1 MRKVRNAFVFCL
13 IGIFSAIFLIP
24 TILAAGSIPGIV
36 STHIADRPVVI
47 QKAEQPLSPSVRS
60 YLEARDGHTAVVWL
74 FFTDKGVFSRS
85 EFDDRSSEIVL
96 TPKVLKRRAKV
107 GLDHV
112 TFADLPVNR
121 SYINAVTNRGGK
133 LRRISRWLNAA
144 SFEIPVDRLDEISA
158 LPSVAYVKP
167 VMKFK
172 RDPVAATE
180 VKLEPSAKQPL
191 DKRLVDPLDYGF
203 SEDQL
208 NQISVPPVHA
218 QGYNG
223 EGVTLAILDT
233 GFRKSHEAFAQH
245 YAEGRVLAE
254 WDFINDDDNT
264 ANEVA
269 DGDVSSQWN
278 HGTYIW
284 STSAGYKDG
293 AVYGPA
299 YKANFLLAKTEDVRS
314 ETPVEED
321 NWVAALE
328 WAESLGADV
337 LTSSLAYLTWDIGSG
352 TSYTYEDL
360 DGATATTS
368 IAASMAAG
376 MGIVVCNA
384 MANSGPDIGTLHAP
398 ADAFDILAVGA
409 VASND
414 YIASF
419 SSRGPTS
426 DGRPKP
432 EVCARGVATACATA
446 SDDNTYGAVNGT
458 SLSTPLVA
466 GAACVLIQARPNL
479 SPYDI
484 RLALMETA
492 SMADSPDSTTYGH
505 GIINLLSATGWG
517 ANFVADQT
525 MGDAPLTVQFTASS
539 NTTPNDWIWSFGDGG
554 SAFVQNPTHE
564 YTSAGVFDVALT
576 IQTDT
581 DTITQFR
588 SNYIIALGD
597 TLSFRTDSAYAGNPF
612 SVSVDL
618 ANYQPLKQI
627 VLPFHFGDE
636 PSLRLDSV
644 TRGERTGYFE
654 TLVRLTNDPDN
665 NLYTYILKANNGGG
679 APPLGAGAGEILQ
692 LHCTLDSMA
701 LGGLSN
707 YADSG
712 TGGYGLEMQTEFI
725 DQYVP
730 IVLPGTISTR
740 YVVRGDAN
748 ANDKV
753 NIADI
758 SYLVTYMFGIP
769 PGTPPVTIQGGDAN
783 GSLKVNV
790 TDISYLIA
798 YLFGNGPAPPQ
809 P

>member
-1 MRKVRNAFVFCL
+1 MKRVKSISIL
-13 IGIFSAIFLIP
+13 SLTGFLTALVIP
-24 TILAAGSIPGIV
+24 AVVIAGSIPGIV
-36 STHIADRPVVI
+36 STHTGDRPVVI
-47 QKAEQPLSPSVRS
+47 QKAEQPLSPAVRDF
-60 YLEARDGHTAVVWL
+60 LQARDGQTAVVWL
-74 FFTDKGVFSRS
+74 FFTDKGVFSKGD
-85 EFDDRSSEIVL
+85 FDTKSAEVTLS
-96 TPKVLKRRAKV
+96 PKVLKRRAKV
-107 GLDHV
+107 GLDYV
-112 TFADLPVNR
+112 TFADLPVSQN
-121 SYINAVTNRGGK
+121 YINAVTNRGGK

-144 SFEIPVDRLDEISA
+144 SFEIPIDRLDEISA

-172 RDPVAATE
+172 REPVEATE
-180 VKLEPSAKQPL
+180 VKLDQGAKQPT
-191 DKRLVDPLDYGF
+191 DTRLADPLDYGF
-203 SEDQL
+203 SADQL
-208 NQISVPPVHA
+208 IQIGVPPVHA
-218 QGYNG
+218 QGFNG

-269 DGDVSSQWN
+269 DGDVTSQWN

-293 AVYGPA
+293 SVYGPA

-337 LTSSLAYLTWDIGSG
+337 LTSSLAYLAWDIGSG
-352 TSYTYEDL
+352 TSYTYADM

-384 MANSGPDIGTLHAP
+384 MANSGPAIGTLHAP

-409 VASND
+409 VASNG

-419 SSRGPTS
+419 SSRGPAY

-505 GIINLLSATGWG
+505 GIISLLSATGWG
-517 ANFVADQT
+517 ADFAADQT
-525 MGDAPLTVQFTASS
+525 MGDAPMTVQFTGSS
-539 NTTPNDWIWSFGDGG
+539 NMTPNNWIWSFGDGD
-554 SAFVQNPTHE
+554 SASVQNPTHD
-564 YTSAGVFDVALT
+564 YTSAGVFDVSLT
-576 IQTDT
+576 VQTDT

-588 SNYIIALGD
+588 SNYIVALGD

-618 ANYQPLKQI
+618 ANYQPVKQV
-627 VLPFHFGDE
+627 VLPFHFGDD
-636 PSLRLDSV
+636 PPLRLDSV

-654 TLVRLTNDPDN
+654 ALVRLTNDPDN
-665 NLYTYILKANNGGG
+665 NRYTYILKANNGGG
-679 APPLGAGAGEILQ
+679 APPLEVGTGEILQ

-701 LGGLSN
+701 IGGLSN

-712 TGGYGLEMQTEFI
+712 TGGYALEVQTEFI
-725 DQYVP
+725 DEYIPV
-730 IVLPGTISTR
+730 VRPGTISTR
-740 YVVRGDAN
+740 YVLRGDAN

-758 SYLVTYMFGIP
+758 TYLVAYLFGIP
-769 PGTPPVTIQGGDAN
+769 AGAPPVTIQGGDAN
-783 GSLKVNV
+783 ASLKVNV
-790 TDISYLIA
+790 TDISYLIE
-798 YLFGNGPAPPQ
+798 YLFGDGPAPPQ